1 MTARL
6 KMTCLGLF
14 SLLTLCTSCVATSRH
29 FVGNTIS
36 PEQPIIA
43 LQPAGSHADSW
54 ENFDIRIDYQYK
66 QDGNV
71 FEISGAAALT
81 PRYEMLYSRLN
92 DLKVYLFL
100 LDKDSR
106 VLQSEMLGRS
116 LTGQLNERLQFTR
129 FYKLPPGTASITFG
143 YDGVARGESE
153 GRSIMM
159 MDGSTS
165 FYLLP
170 LGK

>member
-14 SLLTLCTSCVATSRH
+14 SLLILCTGCVTTSSH
-29 FVGNTIS
+29 FVGNITS
-36 PEQPIIA
+36 TNQPIIA
-43 LQPAGSHADSW
+43 LQPGGPHADSW
-54 ENFDIRIDYQYK
+54 ENFDIRINYQYT
-66 QDGNV
+66 QNSNL

-81 PRYEMLYSRLN
+81 PRYEMLYSRLQ

-106 VLQSEMLGRS
+106 VLLSDMLVMS
-116 LTGQLNERLQFTR
+116 LTGQLDERLQFTR
-129 FYKLPPGTASITFG
+129 SYKLPPGTAGITFG
-143 YDGVARGESE
+143 YDGLAGGAGE
-153 GRSIMM
+153 
-159 MDGSTS
+159 DGTWS